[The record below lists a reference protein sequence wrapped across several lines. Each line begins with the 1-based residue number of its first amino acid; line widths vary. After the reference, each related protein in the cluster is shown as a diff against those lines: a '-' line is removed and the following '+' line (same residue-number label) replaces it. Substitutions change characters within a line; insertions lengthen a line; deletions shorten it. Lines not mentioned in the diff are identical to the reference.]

1 MLKKISVAIALVN
14 IAPSLHAH
22 TTELDTV
29 VVSSAGQDAIADV
42 AQPVT
47 VLDRDAIDENQGDTL
62 GTLLENQPGIS
73 NASFGPG
80 VGRPV
85 LRGMGG
91 SRVKL
96 LVDGVNSSDV
106 SAMSSDHAPMAD
118 ASASE
123 QLEVIQGPATL
134 LYGGGAIGG
143 VVNLIDRRISE
154 QGMSEADGNILGEVS
169 ASYRSNDNAQN
180 IQARTDMGNENW
192 VLHLDGFSRSSDN
205 YQTDGEDIENTDT
218 ESSGG
223 SVALSRIGMQGFI
236 GMSVSTLS
244 YDYGV
249 PNEEN
254 EDNRVRPDQTR
265 YDIKGAW
272 QPLNSSWLE
281 EWRTEINYTDYEH
294 DETDEGMVV
303 GLFDKETTSLQTR
316 LRHQMFAG
324 WQGSIGLQASKQ
336 TLKLCHDHGGCSSIP
351 DYSDFAWDGSQGA
364 NLLNVGGYNFAHS
377 TPMPETD
384 TTDFGLYWVE
394 KRRWQSAAAADSETG
409 GLGGTVEFGARAD
422 QRKIELDP
430 DTINPAHRQQSS
442 YYDDTHFT
450 PLTLSAASTI
460 ELSDTQIIGLSLAR
474 AQRAPDAEEMFW
486 NGDHHATFS
495 FQLDNPDLKEE
506 TAYTL
511 DINWRYTTDSDSV
524 RIALYHYE
532 YEDYIYND
540 LKGFADPLHGNFVY
554 RHEQADARFNGGEFS
569 WQHIFNANWHLDLNA
584 DYVRA
589 KLNDGGNLPRIAPA
603 SALLAINWQHNLWQA
618 RLENKLVAE
627 QSDTAENE
635 TSTDSYNMVN
645 ASVSRAILLGDQEL
659 KVRAAVNNLTDEVAR
674 NHVSYLK
681 EYAPLP
687 GRSLQLGVN
696 WSF

>member
-1 MLKKISVAIALVN
+1 MLKKISVAIALAN
-14 IAPSLHAH
+14 LASLSHAH

-47 VLDRDAIDENQGDTL
+47 VLDRDAIGKNSGDTL
-62 GTLLENQPGIS
+62 GTLLEDQPGIA

-91 SRVKL
+91 SRVKI
-96 LVDGVNSSDV
+96 LVDGMDSNDV

-143 VVNLIDRRISE
+143 VVNLIDRRIHE
-154 QGMSEADGNILGEVS
+154 KGLTETDDNIRGEIS
-169 ASYRSNDNAQN
+169 SSYRSNDNAQN

-205 YQTDGEDIENTDT
+205 YKSDGDDVENTDT

-223 SVALSRIGMQGFI
+223 SVALSRTSMQGFV
-236 GMSVSTLS
+236 GAAVSTLS

-249 PNEEN
+249 PNEDN
-254 EDNRVRPDQTR
+254 EDNRVRPEQTR
-265 YDIKGAW
+265 YDLKGAW
-272 QPLNSSWLE
+272 QPLDSSWLE
-281 EWRTEINYTDYEH
+281 EWRTELNYTDYEH
-294 DETDEGMVV
+294 DETDDGLVV
-303 GLFDKETTSLQTR
+303 GLFNKDTTTLQTR

-324 WQGSIGLQASKQ
+324 WQGSIGLQASLQ
-336 TLKLCHDHGGCSSIP
+336 ELKLCHDHGGCSGIP
-351 DYSDFAWDGSQGA
+351 DYSNLPWDGSAGI
-364 NLLNVGGYNFAHS
+364 NLTSRGGYNFAHS
-377 TPMPETD
+377 SPMPETD
-384 TTDFGLYWVE
+384 TTDIGIYWVE
-394 KRRWQSAAAADSETG
+394 KRRWAGADRN
-409 GLGGTVEFGARAD
+409 GLNGTLELGARVD
-422 QRKIELDP
+422 QRTIELDP
-430 DTINPAHRQQSS
+430 KSVNPDHRQQQS

-450 PLTLSAASTI
+450 PLTLSAATTI
-460 ELSDTQIIGLSLAR
+460 ELSDTQLIGISLAR
-474 AQRAPDAEEMFW
+474 AERAPDAEEMFW

-495 FQLDNPDLKEE
+495 FQLDNPDLDKE

-511 DINWRYTTDSDSV
+511 DLNWRYTSEKNAV
-524 RIALYHYE
+524 RVALYHYE
-532 YEDYIYND
+532 YQDYIYND
-540 LKGFADPLHGNFVY
+540 LKDFTDPYHGNQVY
-554 RHEQADARFNGGEFS
+554 RHEQADARFSGGEFS
-569 WQHIFNANWHLDLNA
+569 WQHTLTDEFHIDINA

-589 KLNDGGNLPRIAPA
+589 RLTDGGNLPRIAPA
-603 SALLAINWQHNLWQA
+603 SLLLALNWQKNMWQA
-618 RLENKLVAE
+618 RLESKLVAE
-627 QSDTAENE
+627 QNDTAENE
-635 TSTDSYNMVN
+635 TSTDSYSLIN
-645 ASVSRAILLGDQEL
+645 ASVSRDLLIADQAINL
-659 KVRAAVNNLTDEVAR
+659 RAAINNITDEEAR

-687 GRSLQLGVN
+687 GRSFNLGAR